1 MYTHVCIP
9 LLVAS
14 LLLLN
19 LFTDILGY
27 ESMKYWASIMGLCL
41 LFVLFAVVVS
51 CYTAIQFVNEDP
63 KIISDNATAL
73 DY

>member
-1 MYTHVCIP
+1 MWIP

-19 LFTDILGY
+19 LFTDILGF

-51 CYTAIQFVNEDP
+51 CYTAIQIVPDDP
-63 KIISDNATAL
+63 KIKPDNATAY